1 MKGFCLFH
9 RTMLNHPMLKRGKIH
24 SPWEAFSFLI
34 LQANHKDR
42 NVPIGMTL
50 YNVKRGQLITSQ
62 KKLCKE
68 FGWGNTRLRNW
79 LKLMESD
86 DMIKVETETNLTRIS
101 ILKYDT
107 YQSPQIDNKL
117 QSKPKQTTSKSS
129 STTNNNVNNEKNVNK
144 RLLTFTNNVLA
155 EASKFKP
162 MLESN
167 VCDEFID
174 YWSELNKSKTKMKW
188 ELQKTFEI
196 SRRLK
201 RWISNDF
208 GRKTKTQV
216 KKTFKFSTTMKH
228 VLGYCGNREC
238 SKFGHSDFYDPWRA
252 ERGLEETKCCG
263 TELLTK
269 RIS

>member
-117 QSKPKQTTSKSS
+117 Q
-129 STTNNNVNNEKNVNK
+129 
-144 RLLTFTNNVLA
+144 
-155 EASKFKP
+155 
-162 MLESN
+162 
-167 VCDEFID
+167 
-174 YWSELNKSKTKMKW
+174 
-188 ELQKTFEI
+188 
-196 SRRLK
+196 
-201 RWISNDF
+201 
-208 GRKTKTQV
+208 
-216 KKTFKFSTTMKH
+216 
-228 VLGYCGNREC
+228 
-238 SKFGHSDFYDPWRA
+238 
-252 ERGLEETKCCG
+252 
-263 TELLTK
+263 
-269 RIS
+269 